1 MFTYQRD
8 NKNKNY
14 KFFKEEC
21 ILEQKKRFKI
31 FTGKM
36 AKYLM
41 RKGYQIVNILPN
53 EKNRLQTVFVMLD
66 HDGNLQSSIEEF
78 KETIKSK
85 SSVQ

>member
-1 MFTYQRD
+1 
-8 NKNKNY
+8 
-14 KFFKEEC
+14 
-21 ILEQKKRFKI
+21 
-31 FTGKM
+31 M